1 MFSCQGQCSQDLS
14 ASLGQELVHG
24 GLLTNLLLAIT
35 KVGVLVQAVNRL
47 LMWGSVVPA
56 SGGNFQYWARSTL
69 PLHFPSLCTA

>member
-1 MFSCQGQCSQDLS
+1 MVRRKTTGPGEGD
-14 ASLGQELVHG
+14 AEA

-56 SGGNFQYWARSTL
+56 SGGDFQYWARSTL
-69 PLHFPSLCTA
+69 PAAFSFPLHSLKK